1 MNRIRITVI
10 SPLGTFVSDVSEPVS
25 ESDIEGVTR
34 MIKTENLTYFS
45 ILVNDV
51 EVIFKE
57 DTIKNSIIS
66 IEIV

>member
-10 SPLGTFVSDVSEPVS
+10 SPLGTFVSDVSEPAS